1 MLNEEVAIAL
11 TVCVTG
17 WTVEQVQQLQ
27 AQTKDNQAE

>member
-1 MLNEEVAIAL
+1 MAGGYAIAL
-11 TVCVTG
+11 IVYLTG